1 MKLTTHLHLVPR
13 SKYVWLYT
21 SILPYVFMAWCLV
34 KDRETLPLPLM
45 WKEAVEAYFW
55 YYPNIS
61 QQTLKETLGQD
72 SRDADNESVRHW
84 LL

>member
-1 MKLTTHLHLVPR
+1 
-13 SKYVWLYT
+13 
-21 SILPYVFMAWCLV
+21 
-34 KDRETLPLPLM
+34 M